1 MSIDMSK
8 STKTLDTQSR
18 FSLASIMEHL
28 KNRRSGYDLPLNK
41 SSDTKFLLVLVT
53 LMVFLTVLAL
63 SGSLALRDMSKR
75 WSSGL
80 ENKVTIEIPIETKDG
95 HLLSQDTVRK
105 ETRKLKTEL
114 ENHPFVKS
122 AHIVED
128 KEIGRLLDPWIGED
142 LLFSEV
148 PLPGLI
154 AIEIR
159 ENTPIPITIDDFRKD
174 LAEMSH
180 YANLED
186 HQEWLGELIRFA
198 AILQSLAMIIAVIII
213 GTTVTAIIAAVR
225 ARMSIHK
232 KEVELLHLIGAPDK
246 YIARQF
252 QRHMTI
258 IAFQGSVLG
267 TFLGL
272 LAVFILMVFSTFIDS
287 PLIPSLEISFI
298 SFIIL
303 LSFPLFFPAIASVTA
318 YQTVLRSLKNM
329 P

>member
-1 MSIDMSK
+1 MSK